1 MNEDVLSP
9 LEQFPTYKEKFQ
21 EIAEKTFDELSSAA
35 DIDIK
40 TNRELCKDIQELKLN
55 NKETKKNLTL
65 WTTLCAIMWVVTIIC
80 AIISIPIGFGED
92 NAWIISILCI
102 VICISMLGLLFR
114 KIHPIIKKYKMYKNE
129 QETQIKEKEQKARV
143 IMAPLN
149 KLYDWDIFSRMI
161 TKTIPRLEFDPY
173 FTNQR
178 LADLVNSYDWDENFN
193 KERSVLYSH
202 SGLINGNP
210 FVIARTREM
219 KWGTKKYKGERTIEW
234 ITVKYDSDGKRHEKH
249 HKQTLHASVE
259 KPYPEYYEKTRL
271 IYGNTAAPDLNFTR
285 DVNNTKLK
293 LGSLAYKIKLKEI
306 ESFSKDLNNDFA
318 MTTNEEFEVMFTTT
332 DRNNNQQYFLLFTPL
347 AQENMLKIIR
357 DNEHGYGDDFQFMKR
372 RKLNTLTA
380 GHMQNLPLDMNPR
393 MFWNSNYDE
402 AKRVFLETTC
412 ENFRAIYFGFAPLLS
427 IPLYQQIRPVSAI
440 YGTDMPRQSS
450 YWEHESL
457 ANFWGDNKFADS
469 SCVTKCIL
477 KTTENRRNN
486 GTVEVLVHANGYR
499 IEPRIEYVQK
509 FGRDGKYHSVP
520 VHWDEYLPVVGTGC
534 LELQEDTVDE
544 RPDLDPVARLQEIN
558 KKLDAF
564 GENSVFRRHITSR
577 IKQ

>member
-1 MNEDVLSP
+1 MNKDILTP
-9 LEQFPTYKEKFQ
+9 LEQFQEFKEKFR
-21 EIAEKTFDELSSAA
+21 EIAEKTFDELTTSSGVNPEA
-35 DIDIK
+35 
-40 TNRELCKDIQELKLN
+40 NRTLCKEIQDLKSD
-55 NKETKKNLTL
+55 NKKTR
-65 WTTLCAIMWVVTIIC
+65 TTLRWWTILCVFMWVVTAVS
-80 AIISIPIGFGED
+80 AIT
-92 NAWIISILCI
+92 CI
-102 VICISMLGLLFR
+102 VKGFHNGWLVPTICIVLGVSMLVLLFW
-114 KIHPIIKKYKMYKNE
+114 KIHPIIKKYKSIKNE
-129 QETQIKEKEQKARV
+129 QEILIKNKEQEAWDM
-143 IMAPLN
+143 MAPLN
-149 KLYDWDIFSRMI
+149 QLYDWDVFNRMM
-161 TKTIPRLEFDPY
+161 TQAVPRLEFDPY

-178 LADLVNSYDWDENFN
+178 LADLVNSYGWDENFS

-210 FVIARTREM
+210 FVIARTRKME
-219 KWGTKKYKGERTIEW
+219 WGTKEYKGELIVEW
-234 ITVKYDSDGKRHEKH
+234 ETVEIDSEGKKH
-249 HKQTLHASVE
+249 TKTHSETLRASVH
-259 KPYPEYYEKTRL
+259 KPIPEYYEKTRL
-271 IYGNTAAPDLNFTR
+271 IYGNDAAPDLNFTR
-285 DVNNTKLK
+285 DVNEEKLEVGSRAYKRKLK
-293 LGSLAYKIKLKEI
+293 DI
-306 ESFSKDLNNDFA
+306 EKFSKDLKNDFA
-318 MTTNEEFEVMFTTT
+318 MATNEEFEVMFTTT

-357 DNEHGYGDDFQFMKR
+357 DNEHGYGDDFQFMKH

-457 ANFWGDNKFADS
+457 ANFWGDNKFADP
-469 SCVTKCIL
+469 SCATKCIL
-477 KTTENRRNN
+477 KTTENRKDD
-486 GTVEVLVHANGYR
+486 GTVEVSVRAYGYR
-499 IEPRIEYVQK
+499 AEHRIDYVS
-509 FGRDGKYHSVP
+509 KYCSNGNYYDVP
-520 VHWDEYLPVVGTGC
+520 VHWDEYLPVVGNGC
-534 LELQEDTVDE
+534 IELQEDTVDE

>member
-1 MNEDVLSP
+1 MTENILTP
-9 LEQFPTYKEKFQ
+9 LEQFQAFKEKFR
-21 EIAEKTFDELSSAA
+21 EIAEKTFDELTTSSGVNPEA
-35 DIDIK
+35 
-40 TNRELCKDIQELKLN
+40 NRTLCKEIQDLKSD
-55 NKETKKNLTL
+55 NKKTR
-65 WTTLCAIMWVVTIIC
+65 TTLRWWTILCVFMWVVTAVS
-80 AIISIPIGFGED
+80 AIT
-92 NAWIISILCI
+92 CI
-102 VICISMLGLLFR
+102 VDGFQNGWLVPTICIVLAVAMIVLLFW
-114 KIHPIIKKYKMYKNE
+114 KIHPIIKKYKSIKNE
-129 QETQIKEKEQKARV
+129 QEILIKNKEQEAWDM
-143 IMAPLN
+143 MAPLN
-149 KLYDWDIFSRMI
+149 QLYDWDVFNRMM
-161 TKTIPRLEFDPY
+161 TQAVPRLEFDPY

-178 LADLVNSYDWDENFN
+178 LADLVNSYGWDENFS

-210 FVIARTREM
+210 FVIARTRKME
-219 KWGTKKYKGERTIEW
+219 WGTKEYKGELIVKWE
-234 ITVKYDSDGKRHEKH
+234 TVEIDSEGKKH
-249 HKQTLHASVE
+249 TKTHSETLRASVH
-259 KPYPEYYEKTRL
+259 KPIPEYYEKTRL
-271 IYGNTAAPDLNFTR
+271 IYGNDAAPDLNFTR
-285 DVNNTKLK
+285 DVNEEKLEVGSRAYKRKLK
-293 LGSLAYKIKLKEI
+293 DI
-306 ESFSKDLNNDFA
+306 EKFSKDLKNDFA
-318 MTTNEEFEVMFTTT
+318 MATNEEFEVMFTTT

-357 DNEHGYGDDFQFMKR
+357 DNEHGYGDDFQFMKH

-457 ANFWGDNKFADS
+457 ANFWGDNKFADP
-469 SCVTKCIL
+469 SCATKCIL
-477 KTTENRRNN
+477 KTTENRKDD
-486 GTVEVLVHANGYR
+486 GTVEVNVRAYGYR
-499 IEPRIEYVQK
+499 AEHRIDYVS
-509 FGRDGKYHSVP
+509 KYCSNGNYYDVP
-520 VHWDEYLPVVGTGC
+520 VHWDEYLPVVGNGC
-534 LELQEDTVDE
+534 IELQEDTVDE

>member
-1 MNEDVLSP
+1 MTENILTP
-9 LEQFPTYKEKFQ
+9 LEQFQAFKEKFR
-21 EIAEKTFDELSSAA
+21 EIAEKTFDELTTSSGVNPEA
-35 DIDIK
+35 
-40 TNRELCKDIQELKLN
+40 NRTLCKEIQNLKSD
-55 NKETKKNLTL
+55 NKKTR
-65 WTTLCAIMWVVTIIC
+65 TTLRWWTVLCVFMWVVTAVSVIT
-80 AIISIPIGFGED
+80 
-92 NAWIISILCI
+92 CI
-102 VICISMLGLLFR
+102 VDGFQNGWLVPTICIVLAVAMIVLLFW
-114 KIHPIIKKYKMYKNE
+114 KIHPIIKKYKSIKNE
-129 QETQIKEKEQKARV
+129 QEILIKNKEQEAWDM
-143 IMAPLN
+143 MAPLN
-149 KLYDWDIFSRMI
+149 QLYDWDVFNRMM
-161 TKTIPRLEFDPY
+161 TQAVPRLEFDPY

-178 LADLVNSYDWDENFN
+178 LADLVNSYGWDENFS

-210 FVIARTREM
+210 FVIARTRKME
-219 KWGTKKYKGERTIEW
+219 WGTKEYKGELIVEW
-234 ITVKYDSDGKRHEKH
+234 ETVEIDSEGKKH
-249 HKQTLHASVE
+249 TKKHSETLRASVH
-259 KPYPEYYEKTRL
+259 KPIPEYYEKTRL
-271 IYGNTAAPDLNFTR
+271 IYGNDAAPDLNFTR
-285 DVNNTKLK
+285 DVNEEKLEVGSRAYKRKLK
-293 LGSLAYKIKLKEI
+293 DI
-306 ESFSKDLNNDFA
+306 EKFSKDLKNDFA
-318 MTTNEEFEVMFTTT
+318 MATNEEFEVMFTTT

-357 DNEHGYGDDFQFMKR
+357 DNEHGYGDDFQFMKH

-457 ANFWGDNKFADS
+457 ANFWGDNKFADP
-469 SCVTKCIL
+469 SCATKCIL
-477 KTTENRRNN
+477 KTTENRKDD
-486 GTVEVLVHANGYR
+486 GTVEVNVRAYGYR
-499 IEPRIEYVQK
+499 TVSRVDYVS
-509 FGRDGKYHSVP
+509 KYCSNGNYYDVP

-558 KKLDAF
+558 KKLDSF